1 MNGKK
6 PIYFADRN
14 YIFTALDAELENSQ
28 IHLSAFSF
36 SS

>member
-1 MNGKK
+1 MAKK